1 MEKVYKEVAK
11 ELEIS
16 EHIVETVLRH
26 KFSWLRKQLTQ
37 MNNVAI
43 LDNNFGTFYIP
54 KSKVKKY
61 LTYVNSA
68 LSKTNE
74 QEKLLKEKHKYDI
87 ILEAVEKYNN
97 SKKIEKEIIINNPL
111 KDAKIKF
118 VDNEDNEE
126 NEIEQ

>member
-11 ELEIS
+11 ELEVS

-118 VDNEDNEE
+118 VNNEGNEYK
-126 NEIEQ
+126 NKQQ